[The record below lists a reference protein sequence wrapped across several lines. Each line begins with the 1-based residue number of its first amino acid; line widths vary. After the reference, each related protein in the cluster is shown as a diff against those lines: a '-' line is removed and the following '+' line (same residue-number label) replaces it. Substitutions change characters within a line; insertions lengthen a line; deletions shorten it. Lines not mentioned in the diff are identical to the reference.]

1 MKGSTGLN
9 LSNVRDFAHVIERE
23 NAVFGIMI
31 AQREPTAEMRLAAS
45 KLGYADWP
53 GKKQIPRYQI
63 LTTQGL
69 LEGGEQAIIPENW
82 IIGPDKGV
90 GRVIAGQTETLF
102 DEEG

>member
-1 MKGSTGLN
+1 VKGSTGLN